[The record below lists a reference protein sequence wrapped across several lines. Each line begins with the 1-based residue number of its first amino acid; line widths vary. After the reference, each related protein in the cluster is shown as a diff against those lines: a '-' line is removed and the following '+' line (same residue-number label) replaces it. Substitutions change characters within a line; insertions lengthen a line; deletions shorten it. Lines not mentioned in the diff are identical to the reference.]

1 MAALPHVVVK
11 GFAPDDPVVGES
23 YSTWRNLLFS
33 KRSLS
38 AAEIA
43 TSLGH
48 RKIWRTVLEQGSNS
62 ALVLEDDFQFEDIGR
77 AMRVIAT
84 ASKLMDQWDIVKLFD
99 FKPRAPSAGFSV
111 DGFDFAIH
119 ERPSSGLVGYLIS
132 RDGCR
137 KMLAQDCIF
146 IPVDEEVRLWFRQGL
161 RVCSVVPSVVS
172 DISDNLG
179 GSLLEDSRLSI
190 KSRRNA
196 LRSIWGNL
204 LTLNAQVRSRAH
216 LRRVL
221 SRL

>member
-1 MAALPHVVVK
+1 MPHVVVD
-11 GFAPDDPVVGES
+11 GFAPDDPSIRES
-23 YSTWRNLLFS
+23 YSNWRNLLFS

-38 AAEIA
+38 GAEIA

-48 RKIWRTVLEQGSNS
+48 RRIWRMVLEQDSTS
-62 ALVLEDDFQFEDIGR
+62 ALVFEDDFQFEDVGR
-77 AMRVIAT
+77 AMRAIAT

-111 DGFDFAIH
+111 DGLDFAIH
-119 ERPSSGLVGYLIS
+119 ERPNSGLVGYLIS

-137 KMLAQDCIF
+137 KLLAQEHVF
-146 IPVDEEVRLWFRQGL
+146 VPVDEEVRLWFRHGL
-161 RVCSVVPSVVS
+161 SVCSVVPNVVS
-172 DISDNLG
+172 DISDSLG
-179 GSLLEDSRLSI
+179 GSLLEDSRLAI

-196 LRSIWGNL
+196 LRSIWGNV

-216 LRRVL
+216 LRRIL